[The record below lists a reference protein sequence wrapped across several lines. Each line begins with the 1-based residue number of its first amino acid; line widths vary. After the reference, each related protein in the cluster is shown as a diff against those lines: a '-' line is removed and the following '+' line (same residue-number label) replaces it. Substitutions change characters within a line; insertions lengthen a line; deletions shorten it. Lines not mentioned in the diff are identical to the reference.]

1 MPHIL
6 LGCAK
11 LAALLRYPAGMWEA
25 VHSFSLLFPILAE
38 TEARACDMINKKK
51 MSAGVQCSL
60 TAGEP
65 PFSMHPVR
73 LPSVMHLNE
82 AQ

>member
-38 TEARACDMINKKK
+38 TEARACDMMNKKRCLLEF
-51 MSAGVQCSL
+51 SVPSLRVSHRFQCIVFVCHL
-60 TAGEP
+60 
-65 PFSMHPVR
+65 
-73 LPSVMHLNE
+73 MHLNE